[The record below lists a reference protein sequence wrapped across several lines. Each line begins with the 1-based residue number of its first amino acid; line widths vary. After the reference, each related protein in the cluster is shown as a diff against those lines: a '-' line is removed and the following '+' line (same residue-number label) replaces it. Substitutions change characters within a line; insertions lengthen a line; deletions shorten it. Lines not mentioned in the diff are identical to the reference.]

1 MPGAVSGALTVLRSR
16 RTLTNM
22 STDVVPQKR
31 RLPFVKLAIVGIVL
45 LGAAVLALRG
55 VDLRATL
62 QGFMAV
68 IRQVGPWGFFGAM
81 VILPA
86 LGAPMSAFTIPAG
99 EAFATRLG
107 MVPVIALSLAA
118 IALNLALAYWL
129 SRYALRPLLT
139 RLITRYGYVVPRI
152 TADNA
157 LNVLLVVRLTP
168 GPPYA
173 LQCFVLGVAEA
184 PFRLY
189 MIVSWLAILPWSVG
203 AIVLGK
209 GIFNGNIGAVLIG
222 VGVLIVATIGMQW
235 ARKRFFAR
243 ES

>member
-1 MPGAVSGALTVLRSR
+1 
-16 RTLTNM
+16 M
-22 STDVVPQKR
+22 SLDIPPPKK
-31 RLPFVKLAIVGIVL
+31 RLPVVKLTIVGIVL
-45 LGAAVLALRG
+45 LGLGVMVLRG
-55 VDLRATL
+55 VDVRAAL
-62 QGFMAV
+62 QAFMDL

-81 VILPA
+81 VVLPA
-86 LGAPMSAFTIPAG
+86 VGAPMSAFTIPAG
-99 EAFATRLG
+99 EAFAARLG
-107 MVPVIALSLAA
+107 LLPVIAISLAA

-129 SRYALRPLLT
+129 SRYAMRPLLT

-152 TADNA
+152 TTDNA

-189 MIVSWLAILPWSVG
+189 MIVSWLAILPWAVG

-209 GIFNGNIGAVLIG
+209 GIFNGNVAGVLIG
-222 VGVLIVATIGMQW
+222 VGVLVVATIGMQW
-235 ARKRFFAR
+235 ARKRFFTR
-243 ES
+243 ET